1 MKHVLL
7 AGAVALG
14 LGLAGCEQMS
24 QTVSQVNV
32 AIAQDLPTACALVSS
47 AWAAYQTV
55 AVTGTVN
62 AKTQSAASQ
71 AFAGAQAICVNPS
84 DVNAPTALPTVANA
98 YAAIVAA
105 RSGK

>member
-47 AWAAYQTV
+47 AWTAYQTV
-55 AVTGTVN
+55 VATGTVN

-71 AFAGAQAICVNPS
+71 AYTGAQAICANPS
-84 DVNAPTALPTVANA
+84 GLNASTALQTVADA
-98 YAAIVAA
+98 YAALVAA
-105 RSGK
+105 RTGK